1 MFVEEAD
8 ANTAEQDDVV
18 SNIKTNLTC
27 QSCDKLFL
35 DPRILPCLHTFYTF
49 CCQCIE
55 SFVRNRP
62 MKDKILKCP
71 TCQLETGLD
80 SRSAVRKLP
89 ANSLLVSL
97 LDLLLIQQGETVRC
111 DICDDSEEASARV
124 RCKECSVY
132 LCELHE
138 EAHKRARDTKQH
150 VLLSLGKLKF
160 SLSTRMTI
168 YLFWQNYI
176 LHEIINQE
184 QYRQNK
190 ETKFGIRSC
199 FKRTAL

>member
-1 MFVEEAD
+1 M
-8 ANTAEQDDVV
+8 V

-35 DPRILPCLHTFYTF
+35 DPRILPCLHTF
-49 CCQCIE
+49 CCQCVE
-55 SFVRNRP
+55 SLVRNRP
-62 MKDKILKCP
+62 IQDKILKCP

-97 LDLLLIQQGETVRC
+97 LDLLLIQQGETVGC
-111 DICDDSEEASARV
+111 DICDDSEEASAHV

-132 LCELHE
+132 LCKLHE
-138 EAHKRARDTKQH
+138 EAHMRARDTKQH

-160 SLSTRMTI
+160 FLLTRMTI
-168 YLFWQNYI
+168 QLFWQNYI
-176 LHEIINQE
+176 HEIIKQVE
-184 QYRQNK
+184 QYKQNA
-190 ETKFGIRSC
+190 ETKFGIRSSL
-199 FKRTAL
+199 KRIAS

>member
-8 ANTAEQDDVV
+8 TNTAEQDDVV

-35 DPRILPCLHTFYTF
+35 DPRILPCLHTF
-49 CCQCIE
+49 CCQCIV
-55 SFVRNRP
+55 SLVRNRP
-62 MKDKILKCP
+62 MQDKILKCP

-97 LDLLLIQQGETVRC
+97 LDLLLIQQGEAIGC
-111 DICDDSEEASARV
+111 DICDDSEEASAHV

-132 LCELHE
+132 LCKLHE

-160 SLSTRMTI
+160 SLSNRMTI

-176 LHEIINQE
+176 LHEIIKQE
-184 QYRQNK
+184 QYRQNT